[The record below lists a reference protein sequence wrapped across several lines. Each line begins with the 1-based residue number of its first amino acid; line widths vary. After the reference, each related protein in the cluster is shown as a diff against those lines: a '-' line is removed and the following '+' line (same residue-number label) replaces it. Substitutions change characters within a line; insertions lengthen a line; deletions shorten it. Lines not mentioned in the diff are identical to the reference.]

1 MEEPANVTKLA
12 EVSRRLDRIE
22 QLLTD
27 QAVALDLAVN
37 RTLPATIAHLSNT
50 ISGVTVFQADLAGTS
65 AKLALEIASH
75 VDRLNL
81 LEKMSD

>member
-1 MEEPANVTKLA
+1 MNDKTEISITRQLA
-12 EVSRRLDRIE
+12 ERMDRME
-22 QLLTD
+22 QVLTD

-50 ISGVTVFQADLAGTS
+50 ISGVSVFQADLAGTS

-81 LEKMSD
+81 LERMTD